1 MSEISSGPSLGSQ
14 IYAMKKATEVQAQ
27 AVMKVLESADVQS
40 TQLQSSKAADI
51 TGIGKNLDIK
61 G

>member
-1 MSEISSGPSLGSQ
+1 MSEISSGPSLGAQ
-14 IYAMKKATEVQAQ
+14 LYAMKKATDVQSQ
-27 AVMKVLESADVQS
+27 AVLKVLESVDAQNA
-40 TQLQSSKAADI
+40 QLHSSKAADI